1 MYVVL
6 TSPEGDAGMKSAAVT
21 LPDGVLADRENVQSS
36 RTCSVPQFNAGS
48 CPAVAKI
55 GTARAEVSIVPEP
68 LTGTIY
74 LVTIP
79 GRSLPGLGVDFGGR
93 YAQRVLSTVATDA
106 NARLVTTFPA
116 IPDLPL
122 RRLVIDVASSAK
134 SPLVISETSPCDA
147 NSAWQGAFTA
157 QGGQT
162 ATSKTGLQCAAKP
175 RTALSAKGGLSFRLF
190 DFGTRNLSYLK
201 LSLPK
206 GWSINARAAKRPDA
220 IWVRTTGGTATI
232 KLAKRSLFVNAT
244 GKTTDVRF
252 KISAAVLKGPRK
264 LEKGSKVTLPVRL
277 AFTDGTIQQQ
287 TLTLTLS

>member
-21 LPDGVLADRENVQSS
+21 LPDGVVVDLANAKNACTVA
-36 RTCSVPQFNAGS
+36 QFNSSS
-48 CPAVAKI
+48 CPQAAKI
-55 GTARAEVSIVPEP
+55 GTAKAEVSIVPEQ
-68 LTGTIY
+68 LTGNIY
-74 LVTIP
+74 LVAVP
-79 GRSLPGLGVDFGGR
+79 GKSLPGLGLDFGGR
-93 YAQRVLSTVATDA
+93 YAQRVLATTATDK
-106 NARLVTTFPA
+106 NSRVVTTFA
-116 IPDLPL
+116 SIPDLPL
-122 RRLVIDVASSAK
+122 RRLVVDVTSSPK
-134 SPLVISETSPCDA
+134 SPLQVSETSPCDA
-147 NSAWQGAFTA
+147 NSGWEGAFVA

-162 ATSKTGLQCAAKP
+162 STSRSGLQCAAKP
-175 RTALSAKGGLSFRLF
+175 KTVLSAKGGLSFRLF

-206 GWSINARAAKRPDA
+206 GWSINAKAAKRPDA

-264 LEKGSKVTLPVRL
+264 LKKGSKVTLPVRL

-287 TLTLTLS
+287 TISLTLK